1 MGQLISLNKLITIR
15 KKAKNQKEKV
25 VFTNGCF
32 DILHT
37 GHIRFLKK
45 AKKLGDILIVGLNSD
60 SSVKKIKGKERPIVN
75 QRDRA
80 EILSN
85 LVTVDYVC
93 LFDEETPHHLI
104 SVLIPDILVKGADY
118 RKKDIVGKN
127 IVESNKGKVVR
138 IKLVQG
144 KSTRNIIN
152 TILRRYKG

>member
-1 MGQLISLNKLITIR
+1 MGQLISLNKLIAIR
-15 KKAKNQKEKV
+15 KKAKNQKKKV

-32 DILHT
+32 DILHA
-37 GHIRFLKK
+37 GHIRFLNK

-85 LVTVDYVC
+85 LVMVDYVC
-93 LFDEETPHHLI
+93 FFDEETPNYLI

-152 TILRRYKG
+152 TILRKYKG